1 MKRMTIGRV
10 RVLIGAVLIG
20 CLTASDVVA
29 KPPLP
34 NYSNLGSDDLP
45 KTALEADAA
54 VVTIA
59 IEKAMEQHL
68 PKVVEAATTTAA
80 FETGV
85 GASKALELGA
95 KAGNVV
101 SKGLKAKG
109 VIDTGWQLYGL
120 GGAVA
125 DFQNLGVEKG
135 SIAAYERL
143 SKIDSARPW
152 LALGKYLGEAVA
164 KAVWEWEQNNQASAR
179 TEQAQQQQ
187 QSATGANTSA
197 NETDLHEINLDDIR
211 GDWCMCDVPGCSANM
226 DVDSG
231 EAFVQYGCTKCGKIN
246 VKYAKMA
253 LSLEKNLQQAGKEG
267 TWHGSR
273 SDAVKAAQGK

>member
-1 MKRMTIGRV
+1 MKVMNGGLLV
-10 RVLIGAVLIG
+10 CVVFAS
-20 CLTASDVVA
+20 CFAASDVMA

-34 NYSNLGSDDLP
+34 NYQNSNLDDLP

-54 VVTIA
+54 AVTIA
-59 IEKAMEQHL
+59 IEQAMEQHL

-95 KAGNVV
+95 KASAVV
-101 SKGLKAKG
+101 SKGLKTKG
-109 VIDTGWQLYGL
+109 VIDTGMQLYGL

-164 KAVWEWEQNNQASAR
+164 KAVWEWEKNNQVAGRS
-179 TEQAQQQQ
+179 EQAPQQQE
-187 QSATGANTSA
+187 SDIAASTSTY
-197 NETDLHEINLDDIR
+197 ETDLHKINLDDLH
-211 GDWCMCDVPGCSANM
+211 GDWCKCEVPGCSANM
-226 DVDSG
+226 DIDSG

-246 VKYAKMA
+246 VKYARMA
-253 LSLEKNLQQAGKEG
+253 LSLEQNLLQVGKEG
-267 TWHGSR
+267 TWYGNR
-273 SDAVKAAQGK
+273 SDAVKAAQGN

>member
-1 MKRMTIGRV
+1 MKVMNGGLLV
-10 RVLIGAVLIG
+10 GVVLIGSFATSNVM
-20 CLTASDVVA
+20 A

-34 NYSNLGSDDLP
+34 NYQNSNSDDLP
-45 KTALEADAA
+45 TTALEADAA
-54 VVTIA
+54 AVTIA
-59 IEKAMEQHL
+59 IEQAMKQHL

-95 KAGNVV
+95 KASTVV
-101 SKGLKAKG
+101 STGLKAKG
-109 VIDTGWQLYGL
+109 VIDTGMQLYGL

-164 KAVWEWEQNNQASAR
+164 KAVWEWEKSNQATAR
-179 TEQAQQQQ
+179 SERERSTQQQE
-187 QSATGANTSA
+187 SDGANTHT
-197 NETDLHEINLDDIR
+197 NETDLHKINLEDMH
-211 GDWCMCDVPGCSANM
+211 GDWCKCDVPGCSANM
-226 DVDSG
+226 DIDSG

-246 VKYAKMA
+246 VKYARMA
-253 LSLEKNLQQAGKEG
+253 LSLEQNLLQAGKEG